1 MDTVYD
7 LMKDAPNRGP
17 SHPTIGVTHRARGG
31 IVETDLIAVRP
42 S

>member
-1 MDTVYD
+1 MDTFYD

-17 SHPTIGVTHRARGG
+17 SRTTIGVTHRARGG